1 MEQHQ
6 QRGDPES
13 GVSGTASAEGEPREW
28 SERGVGGGV
37 GVAESE
43 ELTNSRRDLGT
54 EVLQEEL

>member
-13 GVSGTASAEGEPREW
+13 GVSRGG
-28 SERGVGGGV
+28 GVGGG
-37 GVAESE
+37 AESE

>member
-13 GVSGTASAEGEPREW
+13 GVSR
-28 SERGVGGGV
+28 GGG
-37 GVAESE
+37 GGGGGGAESE